1 MKEKLKKICKKF
13 PIEISIQ
20 NYKLIFIFIFP
31 VFGVAHNRMRDKYL
45 FSYHEYFNILIYY
58 ISYTLSFIPLIIYLI
73 LNRQKA
79 RERLSIQSLKSI
91 NDDLEIKGDMVTK
104 QLTQEEKKQKKI
116 NLIRTIIFFIVLCS
130 ISLAY
135 NHFNFESFVEKKTI
149 GLAYKIPEYFLLSYF
164 ILRYKYHIHHY
175 IPLIIN
181 TLSLIAKYILTII
194 QAEAQEYIGKHV
206 WFYFLF
212 SFTFCTLLV
221 IGKYYMDKYEKP
233 PYLIM
238 FIIGIVM
245 GFILIS
251 IAIIKYL
258 VTSDCQIFTGFSENV
273 NSTESILWFLG
284 DVFTQ
289 FLYNLGFWITVYYF
303 TPCHTIISENIMEI
317 MYYIYDYKGNEAYW
331 IDNKFYWNFW
341 LMPVILVINFIC
353 SLIFNEIIIL
363 KFCKLDYYTKIR
375 IQERERKDSQKMNM
389 LIDSSLDEDSSRNSL
404 SNDNFSS

>member
-58 ISYTLSFIPLIIYLI
+58 ISYALSFIPLIIYLI

-175 IPLIIN
+175 IALIIN

-194 QAEAQEYIGKHV
+194 QAEAQEYIGKHI

>member
-1 MKEKLKKICKKF
+1 
-13 PIEISIQ
+13 
-20 NYKLIFIFIFP
+20 
-31 VFGVAHNRMRDKYL
+31 
-45 FSYHEYFNILIYY
+45 
-58 ISYTLSFIPLIIYLI
+58 
-73 LNRQKA
+73 
-79 RERLSIQSLKSI
+79 
-91 NDDLEIKGDMVTK
+91 
-104 QLTQEEKKQKKI
+104 
-116 NLIRTIIFFIVLCS
+116 
-130 ISLAY
+130 
-135 NHFNFESFVEKKTI
+135 
-149 GLAYKIPEYFLLSYF
+149 
-164 ILRYKYHIHHY
+164 
-175 IPLIIN
+175 
-181 TLSLIAKYILTII
+181 
-194 QAEAQEYIGKHV
+194 
-206 WFYFLF
+206 
-212 SFTFCTLLV
+212 
-221 IGKYYMDKYEKP
+221 MDKYEKP

-303 TPCHTIISENIMEI
+303 TPCHTISSENIMEI